1 MMKKCEICGKNNPL
15 LEFKDFPVCLEDDRE
30 DWIEDATGG
39 YLLVCLDCVIK
50 ELMEVCPDNWAVELF
65 RSISRVDENMV
76 FSFKE
81 VKNDNL

>member
-1 MMKKCEICGKNNPL
+1 MMKKCEICGKEDVPL
-15 LEFKDFPVCLEDDRE
+15 LEFKDFPVCLEDDKE

-39 YLLVCLDCVIK
+39 YLLVCLDCIIK

-65 RSISRVDENMV
+65 KSISRVDENMV

-81 VKNDNL
+81 VKK